1 VSPCFKAPE
10 LLVDYQ
16 EYDYSLDMW
25 SLGAMFASMI
35 FRKEPF
41 FHGNSNLDLLARISK
56 VLGTDALFE
65 YLDKYKIELDSQYN
79 DILGRCEKK
88 PWRSFINIENKRFA
102 SNEALDFLDKLLRYD
117 HQVSC

>member
-1 VSPCFKAPE
+1 
-10 LLVDYQ
+10 
-16 EYDYSLDMW
+16 MW

-41 FHGNSNLDLLARISK
+41 FHGNSNLDLLVRVSK

-65 YLDKYKIELDSQYN
+65 YLDKYKIELVSQVNDS
-79 DILGRCEKK
+79 LGQFEKK
-88 PWRSFINIENKRFA
+88 PWRSFVNIENKRLA

>member
-1 VSPCFKAPE
+1 
-10 LLVDYQ
+10 
-16 EYDYSLDMW
+16 MW

-41 FHGNSNLDLLARISK
+41 FYGNSNLDLLVRVSK

-65 YLDKYKIELDSQYN
+65 YLDKYKIELNFHVNDS
-79 DILGRCEKK
+79 LGHFEKK
-88 PWRSFINIENKRFA
+88 PWRSFVNTENKRLA

>member
-1 VSPCFKAPE
+1 
-10 LLVDYQ
+10 
-16 EYDYSLDMW
+16 
-25 SLGAMFASMI
+25 MFASMI

-41 FHGNSNLDLLARISK
+41 FYGNSNLDLLVRVSK

-65 YLDKYKIELDSQYN
+65 YLDKYKIELDFHVN
-79 DILGRCEKK
+79 DNLGHFEKK
-88 PWRSFINIENKRFA
+88 PWRSFVNTENKRLA